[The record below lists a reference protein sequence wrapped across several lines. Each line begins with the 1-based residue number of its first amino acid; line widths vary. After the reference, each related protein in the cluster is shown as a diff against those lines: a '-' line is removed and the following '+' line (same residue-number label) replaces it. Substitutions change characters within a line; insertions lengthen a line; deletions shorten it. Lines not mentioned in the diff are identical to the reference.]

1 MSFEFGNRL
10 HISIFGQSHSKAIGV
25 VIDGLPA
32 GELINLQA
40 VEHFMARRA
49 PGQNSLTTPRKEA
62 DTPIILS
69 GIVDGRTCGAPV
81 CMEIENNE
89 AQSRDY
95 ENIRDVPRPMHAD
108 YPAFVKAG
116 GFNDIR
122 GGGQYSGR
130 LTAPL
135 CFAGA
140 VCMQLLEKRNVK
152 IAAHIASIADVDD
165 QLFDPVNVNAD
176 TLNLLSTK
184 AFPVLDDQA
193 GKLMQIRVGAAREEK
208 DSVGGTVECCAVGYP
223 AGLGDPMF
231 DGLENHLAQVVFGI
245 PAVKGMEFGAG
256 FSSSRMRGSEHNDP
270 FYYSSEGII
279 KTRTNHHGGILGGI
293 STGMPILMR
302 AAFKPTPS
310 IGKEQDSVS
319 FSQRKNTKLVIEG
332 RHDPCVVF
340 RALPAVEAAMAI
352 GLLDYLL

>member
-32 GELINLQA
+32 GELIDLRA
-40 VEHFMARRA
+40 VNRFMARRA
-49 PGQNSLTTPRKEA
+49 PGQNSLTTSRKEA

-69 GIVDGRTCGAPV
+69 GIADGRTCGAPL
-81 CMEIENNE
+81 CMEIENRDIR
-89 AQSRDY
+89 SKDY
-95 ENIRDVPRPMHAD
+95 EKNRDIPRPMHAD
-108 YPAFVKAG
+108 YPAFVKTG

-140 VCMQLLEKRNVK
+140 VCMQLLEKRGVK

-176 TLNLLSTK
+176 TLNLLSAK

-193 GKLMQIRVGAAREEK
+193 GKLMQIRIEAAREEK

-279 KTRTNHHGGILGGI
+279 KTRTNHHGGILGGV

-319 FSQRKNTKLVIEG
+319 LSQRKNTKLVIEG

>member
-1 MSFEFGNRL
+1 MSFEFGNQL

-32 GELINLQA
+32 GEMINLQA
-40 VEHFMARRA
+40 VEHFMTRRA

-81 CMEIENNE
+81 CVEIEN
-89 AQSRDY
+89 SDIRSKDY
-95 ENIRDVPRPMHAD
+95 ENIRDVPRPMQAD
-108 YPAFVKAG
+108 YPAFVKTG

-140 VCMQLLEKRNVK
+140 VCMQLLENRGVK
-152 IAAHIASIADVDD
+152 IAAHIASIADVND

-176 TLNLLSTK
+176 ILNLLSTK
-184 AFPVLDDQA
+184 AFPVLNDQV
-193 GKLMQIRVGAAREEK
+193 GKLMQIRIGAAREEK

-223 AGLGDPMF
+223 AGFGDPMF
-231 DGLENHLAQVVFGI
+231 DGIENHLAQAVFGI
-245 PAVKGMEFGAG
+245 PAVKGVEFGAG
-256 FSSSRMRGSEHNDP
+256 FSASRMPGSEHNDP
-270 FYYSSEGII
+270 FYYSAEGVI
-279 KTRTNHHGGILGGI
+279 KTRTNHHGGILGGM

-302 AAFKPTPS
+302 IAFKPTPS

-319 FSQRKNTKLVIEG
+319 LSQKKNTKLVIEG
-332 RHDPCVVF
+332 RHDPCVVL
-340 RALPAVEAAMAI
+340 RAVPAVEAAMAI